1 MGPHCK
7 LGDPSYQ
14 TEWEAWAV
22 LLSVR
27 VFGSLLNKGATKI
40 FLRSDNVATLQ
51 AATQF
56 KARSPLLN
64 RIAAELVIELEVQGQ
79 SSVQGRHIRGILNSF
94 ADALSRGVVP
104 LELKG
109 IQEVHLSESSRLLDR
124 CSFHSR

>member
-1 MGPHCK
+1 M

-22 LLSVR
+22 LLAVR
-27 VFGSLLNKGATKI
+27 VFGPLLNKGATRI
-40 FLRSDNVATLQ
+40 YLRSDNVATLQ

-64 RIAAELVIELEVQGQ
+64 RIAAELVIELELQGQ

-94 ADALSRGVVP
+94 ADALSRGSLP
-104 LELKG
+104 SELKG
-109 IQEVHLSESSRLLDR
+109 IRELHLPESLWLLDR
-124 CSFHSR
+124 CQFHSE